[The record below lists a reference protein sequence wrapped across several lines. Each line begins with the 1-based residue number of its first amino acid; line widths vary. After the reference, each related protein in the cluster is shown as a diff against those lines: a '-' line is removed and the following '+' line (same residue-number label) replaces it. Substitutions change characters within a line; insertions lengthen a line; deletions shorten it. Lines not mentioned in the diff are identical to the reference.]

1 MEMRRDGIMRKQNR
15 DIVPADSNI
24 FSRCNSEAAG
34 GSSANPKESGR
45 WSFDLAS
52 DGECVAVYSPE
63 ANPLI
68 GKGPGVGMPICSS
81 FFMASAIEAIEAPT
95 TAWRRSADC
104 SIFIIV
110 LATDLSPR
118 ENVSMKGLGEL
129 RYLTGPNKT

>member
-1 MEMRRDGIMRKQNR
+1 MD
-15 DIVPADSNI
+15 
-24 FSRCNSEAAG
+24 
-34 GSSANPKESGR
+34 PKESGR

-52 DGECVAVYSPE
+52 DGKGVVVYSPE
-63 ANPLI
+63 ANPLN

-81 FFMASAIEAIEAPT
+81 FFTAMAIEAIEAPT

-129 RYLTGPNKT
+129 RYSTGPNKT